1 MKKKYSL
8 FGSYNNTNIPETAF
22 RFILTPC
29 GLYYRAEQLYIH
41 FDNTFEVTPICK
53 EAVKNGKWSGCMD
66 IHNVVSLLCTPYDEN
81 NRYEALY
88 NMYMCNKLNNIFG
101 FILLNGLSN
110 IKQKLLDN
118 GYKEIER

>member
-1 MKKKYSL
+1 MKKKYSI
-8 FGSYNNTNIPETAF
+8 FGFHNNINIPETAF
-22 RFILTPC
+22 KYLLTPR

-66 IHNVVSLLCTPYDEN
+66 IHNVISLLSISYEKN
-81 NRYEALY
+81 NAYEKLY
-88 NMYMCNKLNNIFG
+88 NKHISNQLNSIFAFMLLNNF
-101 FILLNGLSN
+101 SN

-118 GYKEIER
+118 GYKEIKE